1 MSRKSTRHTQ
11 ATPELEKLIVE
22 ESIKGTSV
30 EKIRCMFNASRRL
43 IIDIQKKNHVTR
55 KDRCENNK
63 YSRNVK
69 IIELYESGTTL
80 TEISEQLGCSY
91 PTVTKAINEHSGI
104 RSYGKMSKA
113 IDIKAEQK
121 IMQED
126 SDGFLNN
133 PISKYMF
140 HDRIPEDIPKIRALR
155 KAGWCIEKI
164 ADEMY
169 SNPDIIAR
177 ILKEDTE

>member
-1 MSRKSTRHTQ
+1 MRRKLTRHTQ
-11 ATPELEKLIVE
+11 ATPELERMIVE

-30 EKIRCMFNASRRL
+30 EKIRYMFNASRRL
-43 IIDIQKKNHVTR
+43 VIDIQKKNHVTR

-69 IIELYESGTTL
+69 IIELYESG
-80 TEISEQLGCSY
+80 ERREDIARKFGCSY
-91 PTVTKAINEHSGI
+91 STVVKVLNKHSGI
-104 RSYGKMSKA
+104 RSSGKMSKA
-113 IDIKAEQK
+113 EQK
-121 IMQED
+121 IVQEN
-126 SDGFLNN
+126 SDGFLDN

-169 SNPDIIAR
+169 SNPEIIR
-177 ILKEDTE
+177 SILKESTK

>member
-1 MSRKSTRHTQ
+1 MSKKITRHTQ
-11 ATPELEKLIVE
+11 ATPELERHIVE

-43 IIDIQKKNHVTR
+43 VIDIQKKNHVTR
-55 KDRCENNK
+55 KERCENNK
-63 YSRNVK
+63 QYRNVK
-69 IIELYESGTTL
+69 IIELYESG
-80 TEISEQLGCSY
+80 ERRADIARKFGCSY
-91 PTVTKAINEHSGI
+91 SAVVKVINKHSGI
-104 RSYGKMSKA
+104 RSSGKMS
-113 IDIKAEQK
+113 KAEQK
-121 IMQED
+121 IMKED
-126 SDGFLNN
+126 SDGFLDN

-169 SNPDIIAR
+169 SNPDIIR
-177 ILKEDTE
+177 SILKEDTK

>member
-1 MSRKSTRHTQ
+1 MSNKKTMHTK
-11 ATPELEKLIVE
+11 ATPELERQIVE

-69 IIELYESGTTL
+69 IIELYESG
-80 TEISEQLGCSY
+80 ERRADIAREVVCSY
-91 PTVTKAINEHSGI
+91 STVVKVINKYNGI
-104 RSYGKMSKA
+104 RSCGKMS
-113 IDIKAEQK
+113 KAEQK

-126 SDGFLNN
+126 SDGFLDN

-169 SNPDIIAR
+169 SNPEIIIS
-177 ILKEDTE
+177 ILK

>member
-1 MSRKSTRHTQ
+1 MSKKITRHTKE
-11 ATPELEKLIVE
+11 TPELERQIVE

-69 IIELYESGTTL
+69 IIELYESG
-80 TEISEQLGCSY
+80 ERRADIARNVGSSY
-91 PTVTKAINEHSGI
+91 STVVKVLNKHSGI
-104 RSYGKMSKA
+104 GSSGKMS
-113 IDIKAEQK
+113 KAEQK
-121 IMQED
+121 IMKED
-126 SDGFLNN
+126 SDGFLDS

-140 HDRIPEDIPKIRALR
+140 HDRVPEDIPKIRALR

-169 SNPDIIAR
+169 SNPEIIR
-177 ILKEDTE
+177 SILKEETK